1 MDFHVF
7 MLIFYFMLALGVSF
21 MCSLMEAAILSL
33 PRSHAVMLRKQGKR
47 SGVTLEKM
55 KRSIDRPLA
64 AILTLNTISHTVGAA
79 GVGAEA
85 YVVFEGRWIAL
96 TSAILTLAI
105 LVLSEII
112 PKTIGA
118 VFCRQ
123 MAPLTAM
130 GITVMI
136 YITYPIVIALE
147 QFSRLLPG
155 GQEGARLTREELAL
169 LAEMGQIEGAIEG
182 KESRVIQ
189 NLLKLR
195 DFRVHDVM
203 TPRKVVQM
211 IQQDHTVGDALT
223 EVEQTG
229 FSRFPLFGKDSDE
242 LVGIVLRRDLSDA
255 ARRGDQ
261 HKPVKTYARELRA
274 VPESASVDNVLWR
287 FFSTGHH
294 MFQVVDEYGGTAGI
308 VTLEDAIET
317 MLGTQIVDETDR
329 VVDMRRLAQRLRPKN
344 TDSE

>member
-1 MDFHVF
+1 VDFHVF
-7 MLIFYFMLALGVSF
+7 MLLFYFALALGVSF
-21 MCSLMEAAILSL
+21 MCSLMEAGILSL
-33 PRSHAVMLRKQGKR
+33 PRSHAVMLKKQGKR

-55 KRSIDRPLA
+55 KRSIDQSGFAVPAVKQSLGVENMLGVVVLRLHRYKYTA
-64 AILTLNTISHTVGAA
+64 AK
-79 GVGAEA
+79 A
-85 YVVFEGRWIAL
+85 YVVFEGKWIAL

-123 MAPLTAM
+123 IAPLTAI
-130 GITVMI
+130 GITAMI

-147 QFSRLLPG
+147 QFSKLLPG

-182 KESRVIQ
+182 KESQIIQ
-189 NLLKLR
+189 NLLKLQ
-195 DFRVHDVM
+195 DYRVHDVM

-211 IQQDHTVGDALT
+211 IQQDRTVGDALT

-242 LVGIVLRRDLSDA
+242 LVGVVLRRDLSDA
-255 ARRGDQ
+255 ARKGDQ
-261 HKPVKTYARELRA
+261 DNPVKTYGREVGNRAERLAELVRQAAHRRIQPRQPRDLDELLRA
-274 VPESASVDNVLWR
+274 RLH
-287 FFSTGHH
+287 G
-294 MFQVVDEYGGTAGI
+294 
-308 VTLEDAIET
+308 
-317 MLGTQIVDETDR
+317 
-329 VVDMRRLAQRLRPKN
+329 RRRGRLRRRRPIRIASHIGDPPKKCR
-344 TDSE
+344 T